1 MKACKTTLG
10 RRPRRLVVMALTS
23 AVLMGLAPL
32 SRAQLG
38 DVLKNPMGGGGA
50 GGAAESAAGALGG
63 MGGGLSLQ
71 SLSSGSMGNVA
82 GLLDF
87 CIKNNYLGAG
97 GGGAASVKDKLMDK
111 LGGPSKVSTDSGFAS
126 GARGIL
132 QDSHGKTLDLSG
144 SGLKAKATEQVC
156 EKILS
161 QGKSLL

>member
-1 MKACKTTLG
+1 MKAGEITLG
-10 RRPRRLVVMALTS
+10 RPRRFALMALAS
-23 AVLMGLAPL
+23 AVLMGLAPA

-38 DVLKNPMGGGGA
+38 DVLKNPMGGGA
-50 GGAAESAAGALGG
+50 GGTAESAAGALGG
-63 MGGGLSLQ
+63 MGSGLSLQ

-97 GGGAASVKDKLMDK
+97 GAASVKDKLMDK
-111 LGGPSKVSTDSGFAS
+111 LGGPSKASADSGYGS
-126 GARGIL
+126 GTRGIL

-156 EKILS
+156 EKVLS
-161 QGKSLL
+161 QGKSFL

>member
-1 MKACKTTLG
+1 MKACKTTFG
-10 RRPRRLVVMALTS
+10 RPRRLAVMALAS
-23 AVLMGLAPL
+23 AVLMGLAPA

-38 DVLKNPMGGGGA
+38 DVLKNPMGGA
-50 GGAAESAAGALGG
+50 GGAAESATGGLGG
-63 MGGGLSLQ
+63 VGGGLSLQ
-71 SLSSGSMGNVA
+71 SLSSGSTGNVA

-97 GGGAASVKDKLMDK
+97 GGAASVKDKLMDK
-111 LGGPSKVSTDSGFAS
+111 LGGPSKASTDSGYTS
-126 GARGIL
+126 GAKGIL
-132 QDSHGKTLDLSG
+132 QDGHGKTLDLSG

>member
-1 MKACKTTLG
+1 MKAGKTTLG
-10 RRPRRLVVMALTS
+10 RPRRLAAMALAA
-23 AVLMGLAPL
+23 AVLTGVAPA

-38 DVLKNPMGGGGA
+38 DVLKNPMGGGA
-50 GGAAESAAGALGG
+50 GGTAESAAGALGG
-63 MGGGLSLQ
+63 LGGGLSLQ

-97 GGGAASVKDKLMDK
+97 GAASVKDKLMDK
-111 LGGPSKVSTDSGFAS
+111 LGGPAKASTDSGYGS
-126 GARGIL
+126 GTRGIL

-156 EKILS
+156 EKVLS

>member
-1 MKACKTTLG
+1 MKAGKTTLG
-10 RRPRRLVVMALTS
+10 RTRRLAAMALAS
-23 AVLMGLAPL
+23 AVLMGLAPA

-38 DVLKNPMGGGGA
+38 DVLKNPMGGGG
-50 GGAAESAAGALGG
+50 GSAESAAGALGG
-63 MGGGLSLQ
+63 MGSGLSLQ

-97 GGGAASVKDKLMDK
+97 GAASVKDKLMDK
-111 LGGPSKVSTDSGFAS
+111 LGGPSKASTDSGYGS
-126 GARGIL
+126 GTKGIL

-156 EKILS
+156 EKVLA
-161 QGKSLL
+161 QGKSFL

>member
-1 MKACKTTLG
+1 MKTGKTTLG
-10 RRPRRLVVMALTS
+10 RPCRLAAMALAS
-23 AVLMGLAPL
+23 AVLVGLAPA

-50 GGAAESAAGALGG
+50 AESAAGALGG
-63 MGGGLSLQ
+63 LGGGLSLQ
-71 SLSSGSMGNVA
+71 SLSSGSTSNVA

-97 GGGAASVKDKLMDK
+97 GAASVKDKLMDK
-111 LGGPSKVSTDSGFAS
+111 LGGPSRASTDNGYNS